1 MYSLQ
6 TPSISLV
13 DDEYSSTS
21 WQATNLLDADN
32 TTQWKS
38 PQPQND
44 IIFSFE
50 DSNSAQCLAGFKFSN
65 YGHDTTSVKE
75 FALFTTTDGAM
86 STNTTREDWQPIVAD
101 ANPSDKIDYLNWIQ
115 GAKLVSIDAQ
125 HNSTNWAAENINDGD
140 NSSLWLSDKKHN
152 EFEFNFDTDWD
163 GNAGDPINISEF
175 ELTNYANNN
184 RSVKELQ
191 IDVTTDGLTWQRLE
205 VPGSV
210 AGESDINFI
219 SSRNGGILN
228 SIDSEHNS
236 TNWAGINLQDADDT
250 TRWLNNKS
258 NNTIEF
264 TFDPN
269 NNGVSGA
276 EGDTDDLFLFNEIKI
291 ENYGVSARSVREF
304 QVEVKTD
311 SNPNWSKLTSPNA
324 QVGDPNYNFALS
336 HHGAVLVEVD
346 GQHNTTSYA
355 AVNIHDGDQNWHFN
369 ST

>member
-1 MYSLQ
+1 MRIYESHYS
-6 TPSISLV
+6 
-13 DDEYSSTS
+13 
-21 WQATNLLDADN
+21 N
-32 TTQWKS
+32 
-38 PQPQND
+38 
-44 IIFSFE
+44 
-50 DSNSAQCLAGFKFSN
+50 
-65 YGHDTTSVKE
+65 
-75 FALFTTTDGAM
+75 
-86 STNTTREDWQPIVAD
+86 
-101 ANPSDKIDYLNWIQ
+101 KIDYLNWIQ

-304 QVEVKTD
+304 QVEVI
-311 SNPNWSKLTSPNA
+311 TS
-324 QVGDPNYNFALS
+324 L
-336 HHGAVLVEVD
+336 
-346 GQHNTTSYA
+346 
-355 AVNIHDGDQNWHFN
+355 
-369 ST
+369 